1 MESPTTKMQNPQ
13 PSKLAAYFEL
23 TKPGIVL
30 YVAITAGVG
39 AFVGSRS
46 SLQIW
51 LAFHTILGTGIT
63 TAGALALNQYTERD
77 ADGVMMRTKG
87 RPIPSGRL
95 SARSA
100 LYFSQALLVSG
111 LGYLA
116 FTVSWLPAM
125 IAAFSALM
133 YQAVYTPLKSRS
145 YGATLAGGVPGALP
159 TLIGWSAATG
169 MLEPAGFALFG
180 ITYLW
185 QLPHVLAL
193 AWILREDYRLVG
205 FKLIPRG
212 GGRVIWMH
220 MVTATAALLPTVV
233 SLNILGYTWGW
244 YLTGALMAT
253 TYFLVVTIFAARN
266 MTSAAARKV
275 FHTSLLYHP
284 ILLGLML
291 FDTISL

>member
-13 PSKLAAYFEL
+13 PSKLAAFFEL

-39 AFVGSRS
+39 AFVGSRG

-77 ADGVMMRTKG
+77 ADRVMMRTKG

-100 LYFSQALLVSG
+100 LYFSQALQITGLV
-111 LGYLA
+111 YLA

-133 YQAVYTPLKSRS
+133 YQAVYLS
-145 YGATLAGGVPGALP
+145 
-159 TLIGWSAATG
+159 LIH
-169 MLEPAGFALFG
+169 
-180 ITYLW
+180 I
-185 QLPHVLAL
+185 
-193 AWILREDYRLVG
+193 
-205 FKLIPRG
+205 
-212 GGRVIWMH
+212 
-220 MVTATAALLPTVV
+220 
-233 SLNILGYTWGW
+233 
-244 YLTGALMAT
+244 
-253 TYFLVVTIFAARN
+253 
-266 MTSAAARKV
+266 
-275 FHTSLLYHP
+275 
-284 ILLGLML
+284 
-291 FDTISL
+291 

>member
-13 PSKLAAYFEL
+13 PSKLAAFFEL

-39 AFVGSRS
+39 AFVGSRG

-77 ADGVMMRTKG
+77 ADRVMMRTKG

-100 LYFSQALLVSG
+100 LYFSQALLISG
-111 LGYLA
+111 LAYLA

-169 MLEPAGFALFG
+169 MLELS
-180 ITYLW
+180 
-185 QLPHVLAL
+185 
-193 AWILREDYRLVG
+193 
-205 FKLIPRG
+205 LIH
-212 GGRVIWMH
+212 I
-220 MVTATAALLPTVV
+220 
-233 SLNILGYTWGW
+233 
-244 YLTGALMAT
+244 
-253 TYFLVVTIFAARN
+253 
-266 MTSAAARKV
+266 
-275 FHTSLLYHP
+275 
-284 ILLGLML
+284 
-291 FDTISL
+291 